1 MQLDDNIKLFIE
13 CDSCEDINYIN
24 EDYSSLVVAL
34 ENKLYN
40 IVIPTE
46 LLLMCESINNSL
58 FNERL
63 GSLSY
68 QLDEN
73 FNVILSER
81 ITSVNIERGPFSTTV
96 TRNGESK
103 RFWGLNRDKEADY
116 YGNTGIVA
124 DRKERLRD
132 RLKKGLV
139 LGSEKL
145 GRGISKLY
153 DKALN
158 SKTAKQAQEFFMPS
172 NEMSRQQRD
181 NTWRNAVNTAVNVG
195 NGVAGYFR

>member
-1 MQLDDNIKLFIE
+1 MDDNIKLFIE

-58 FNERL
+58 LNERL

-81 ITSVNIERGPFSTTV
+81 IPSVTHDPFSTTG
-96 TRNGESK
+96 TTKDGRSK
-103 RFWGLNRDKEADY
+103 RFWGLNRDKEADEY
-116 YGNTGIVA
+116 ARTGSVY
-124 DRKERLRD
+124 REERLRD

-153 DKALN
+153 DKAAN
-158 SKTAKQAQEFFMPS
+158 SKIAKQAQEFFMPS
-172 NEMSRQQRD
+172 NEISKQQRD

-195 NGVAGYFR
+195 NGVGRLFA